1 MKDIVITAG
10 RIRLE
15 IYILFA
21 SFAVAELVNIFAIVK
36 YSTPWSELFSQIGFV
51 IILTVILYAIHWIVR
66 LIVLLCS
73 GIVRKI
79 AGRR

>member
-1 MKDIVITAG
+1 MKDIVITAR

-15 IYILFA
+15 LYMLFA
-21 SFAVAELVNIFAIVK
+21 SFVIAELVNIYAIVK
-36 YSTPWSELFSQIGFV
+36 YDTPWCEAFSQIGFV
-51 IILTVILYAIHWIVR
+51 IILTAVIYVLHWLVR
-66 LIVLLCS
+66 LLVLLCS